1 VPDGAQVWD
10 ATHWPTSLIANTIIA
25 NIPQLIFSTLYFA
38 FNNIMSSMAL
48 AAEWSK
54 YGIFRKGLRLSWDP
68 KSAQRSSYFL
78 SLPYRYAVPLMA
90 SSAIL
95 HWLISQSLF
104 LVGIEAY
111 DSDWKPTH
119 QSDLTTRGY
128 TPAAIVCSLSLGVFM
143 LICLLATGSKKLS
156 SGMPVAGS
164 CSFAISAACHP
175 RYNPNLELGNQGMGG
190 DEGSELMPVKWGA
203 VAFGGVIGHCTFSSD
218 EVDILELGHIYQ

>member
-1 VPDGAQVWD
+1 
-10 ATHWPTSLIANTIIA
+10 
-25 NIPQLIFSTLYFA
+25 
-38 FNNIMSSMAL
+38 MAL

-54 YGIFRKGLRLSWDP
+54 YGISRKGLRLSWDP
-68 KSAQRSSYFL
+68 KSAQHSSYFL

-90 SSAIL
+90 SSDIL

-104 LVGIEAY
+104 L
-111 DSDWKPTH
+111 
-119 QSDLTTRGY
+119 SDLTTRGY